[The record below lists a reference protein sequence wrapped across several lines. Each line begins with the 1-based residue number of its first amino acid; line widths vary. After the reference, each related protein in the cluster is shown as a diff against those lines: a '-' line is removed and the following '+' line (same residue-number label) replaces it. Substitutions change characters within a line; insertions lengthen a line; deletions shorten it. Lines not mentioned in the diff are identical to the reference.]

1 MNDQRDSSSR
11 PEGLRERKRRQTR
24 ERIVEVALGLFLRNG
39 FDATTLDAI
48 AEAADISRRTFF
60 HYFDSKEA
68 IAHAL
73 ESDAEDAFRRA
84 LLEAGSDRGPLDT
97 VQAAILDVVV
107 SRYDPDSSIALD
119 RLMRSTE
126 ALKARKQANYI
137 RQEQA
142 LFAALTEK
150 WPEPGRR
157 SALRIVAMMGIGAM
171 RVAAEQ
177 WSADEGKRPLEH
189 YVRKAFANLR
199 IELA

>member
-1 MNDQRDSSSR
+1 MQH
-11 PEGLRERKRRQTR
+11 
-24 ERIVEVALGLFLRNG
+24 
-39 FDATTLDAI
+39 I

-68 IAHAL
+68 IAQAL
-73 ESDAEDAFRRA
+73 ESDAEEAFRRA
-84 LLEAGSDRGPLDT
+84 LVEAPSDREPLDT

-119 RLMRSTE
+119 RLMRSTD

-150 WPEPGRR
+150 WPEPDRR
-157 SALRIVAMMGIGAM
+157 AALRMVAMMGIGAM

-199 IELA
+199 AELV